1 MEKLKPGRKPLP
13 EDQKKVLVSAY
24 LTKKQKE
31 LIIKH
36 FGNLSLAVMNE
47 ILPKLEA
54 IQYQEKQEEIFLT
67 HQ

>member
-13 EDQKKVLVSAY
+13 DDKKKVLVSAY
-24 LTKKQKE
+24 VTKEQKA

-36 FGNLSLAVMNE
+36 FGNLSNAVVKE
-47 ILPKLEA
+47 VLPKIELFEYA
-54 IQYQEKQEEIFLT
+54 EKQEEVFLS

>member
-13 EDQKKVLVSAY
+13 EDKKKVLVSAY
-24 LTKKQKE
+24 VTKEQKA

-36 FGNLSLAVMNE
+36 FGNLSNAVVKE
-47 ILPKLEA
+47 VLPKIELFEYA
-54 IQYQEKQEEIFLT
+54 EKQEEVFLS

>member
-13 EDQKKVLVSAY
+13 EDKKKVLVSAY
-24 LTKKQKE
+24 VTKEQKA

-36 FGNLSLAVMNE
+36 FGNLSNAVVKE
-47 ILPKLEA
+47 VLPKIELFE
-54 IQYQEKQEEIFLT
+54 YTEKQEEVFLS

>member
-24 LTKKQKE
+24 VTKKDKE

-36 FGNLSLAVMNE
+36 FGNLSNAVKSQVLAKIE
-47 ILPKLEA
+47 TFEYLDR
-54 IQYQEKQEEIFLT
+54 QEEIFTSHL
-67 HQ
+67 